1 MTLLRCRRPR
11 RTYVPGSQRQS
22 RPLRRRAGLHQHL
35 SSWLAQRRRFRRKQH
50 HKFQRCRRRPRNL
63 GRRFQRCR
71 PRPRSLGRRFQRCRP
86 RPRSLGRRFQRF
98 HPRPRSLRRK
108 QHHKFQRCY
117 PRLRLRLGLRGKHG
131 TKHGGRGRAVERV
144 QARPRAAIS
153 LSRAAPGSTPARST
167 ARKGPAASLPADSAR
182 MCRPLFTRSRSA
194 GSSLLTMVCA

>member
-50 HKFQRCRRRPRNL
+50 HKFQRCRRRPRN
-63 GRRFQRCR
+63 
-71 PRPRSLGRRFQRCRP
+71 LGRRFQRCRP